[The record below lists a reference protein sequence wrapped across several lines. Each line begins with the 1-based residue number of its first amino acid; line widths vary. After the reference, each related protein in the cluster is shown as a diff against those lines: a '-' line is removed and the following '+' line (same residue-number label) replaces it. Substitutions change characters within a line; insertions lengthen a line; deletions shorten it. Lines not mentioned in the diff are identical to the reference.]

1 MAPTSPVGSCFWGFA
16 KALRGH
22 EIMLHSFQEKPEGLQ
37 GKAGP
42 MAPTGQAQ
50 SQADLFVALPL
61 PVSLTL
67 VKPPAHPQKCPV
79 QLSP

>member
-1 MAPTSPVGSCFWGFA
+1 MAPTSPVGSCFWEFA
-16 KALRGH
+16 KALRVH
-22 EIMLHSFQEKPEGLQ
+22 EITLHSFQEKPEGLQ

-50 SQADLFVALPL
+50 NQADLFVALPL
-61 PVSLTL
+61 PVSPTL
-67 VKPPAHPQKCPV
+67 VKPAHPQKCPV

>member
-22 EIMLHSFQEKPEGLQ
+22 EIMLHSFQEKPDGLQ

-50 SQADLFVALPL
+50 SQADLFARPL
-61 PVSLTL
+61 PVSPTL